1 MKFIIF
7 SRFTVVNVVAVVV
20 VTSAFCCCCSYC
32 CCCCIFYG
40 CSFLRASNFNF
51 YWYALVAFIVVGA
64 IVLAVVE
71 VVAVD
76 SVLFHLLRRIL
87 S

>member
-7 SRFTVVNVVAVVV
+7 SRSTVVVEVVV
-20 VTSAFCCCCSYC
+20 VASAF
-32 CCCCIFYG
+32 CCCIFYG